1 MNPRVIESAV
11 EAVDLYK
18 QPHAT
23 AILRQDGKPVVVVHV
38 SARKSFGDTIFVVE
52 ALTPSGKTL
61 KRDEDVYPC
70 PDLDGIKEFG
80 LTAMLEAILDGR
92 LEVTE

>member
-38 SARKSFGDTIFVVE
+38 SARKSFGDTVFVVE